1 MKSNP
6 LGKTD
11 LAEKSGSYGACVQ
24 TIYIYIYIYIVRDL
38 REDFIVYRLM
48 TVCARSGVTMA
59 LCD

>member
-1 MKSNP
+1 MVKMKSNP

-24 TIYIYIYIYIVRDL
+24 TIYIVRDP

>member
-24 TIYIYIYIYIVRDL
+24 TIYIYIVRDL